1 MKEFD
6 SNNIYMITG
15 AAGFIGYHLSK
26 RLLDAGA
33 KVIGFDVMN
42 DYYDVAL
49 KEYRLKFLKEYEG
62 FTFVKGDI
70 ADKDALVKVFEEY
83 KPDVVMNLAAQAG
96 VRYSIENPDA
106 YVQANL
112 VGFANLL
119 ECCRHY
125 PVKHL
130 VYASSSSVYGGNEKV
145 PFSTEDKVDRPV
157 SLYAAT
163 KKANEL
169 MAYSYSKLYGMKTTG
184 LRFFTVYGP
193 MGRPDMAA
201 YKFALKMMKG
211 ESIEI
216 YNHGDMERDF
226 TYIDDIVT
234 GVFNILNN
242 PPEADELGA
251 CYKIYN
257 IGNNNP
263 VKLMDFVAVLEKS
276 LGIEAKKEYLPMQAG
291 DVPRTYADVSELMKD
306 FDFKPDTGIEEGLGN
321 FAKWF
326 LEYHGYNE

>member
-1 MKEFD
+1 MNSFD
-6 SNNIYMITG
+6 ANNIYMITG

-26 RLLDAGA
+26 RLLEAGA
-33 KVIGFDVMN
+33 KVIGYDVMN

-49 KEYRLKFLKEYEG
+49 KEYRLDLLKEYEG

-70 ADKDALVKVFEEY
+70 ADKEALVKVFEEY

-106 YVQANL
+106 YIQANL
-112 VGFANLL
+112 VGFANIL

-145 PFSTEDKVDRPV
+145 PFSTTDQVDRPV

-211 ESIEI
+211 EAIQI
-216 YNHGDMERDF
+216 YNHGNMERDF
-226 TYIDDIVT
+226 TYVDDIVT
-234 GVFNILNN
+234 GVFNILCN
-242 PPEADELGA
+242 PPLADDLGA
-251 CYKIYN
+251 CYKVYN

-263 VKLMDFVAVLEKS
+263 VKLMDFVVALEKAI
-276 LGIEAKKEYLPMQAG
+276 GVEAKKEFLPMQAG
-291 DVPRTYADVSELMKD
+291 DVPRTYADVSELMRD
-306 FDFKPDTGIEEGLGN
+306 FDFKPDTSIEEGLGN

-326 LEYHGYNE
+326 LEYHGYNK